1 MFDFDDMEQM
11 ITEGSISRWK
21 DPEQRKQFMTK
32 LQKDGIVTN
41 YEAETI
47 THTGRNKHLLFSV
60 TLDGDK
66 ISGMV
71 MDITEQKMAEI
82 KILEYQKRL
91 KDLMQEL
98 TIAEENVRKQIATDL
113 HDHVGQ
119 MLTSMRMQM
128 VSITELEE
136 NSDLKTQMSGISQGL
151 LNASQATRAA
161 IFDLSP
167 PQLNEIGLFA
177 AVHDWVKEQIE
188 YKHDIDTSITGE
200 VKNIQMDENTRYMA
214 FRCIKELANNVVKH
228 ARANNLIVIFNVR
241 DTILE
246 ITVQDDGIGFQA
258 NHDLLKLK
266 RKSIGLFFIQERLLN
281 MGGEMKISTGENQ
294 GTSITLTIPI
304 KNL

>member
-1 MFDFDDMEQM
+1 M
-11 ITEGSISRWK
+11 IAEGSISRWK
-21 DPEQRKQFMTK
+21 DPKKRKQFLTK
-32 LQKDGIVTN
+32 LQKDGVVTN

-60 TLDGDK
+60 TLDADEM
-66 ISGMV
+66 SGMV
-71 MDITEQKMAEI
+71 MDITEQKMAEA

-91 KDLMQEL
+91 RDLMQEI

-128 VSITELEE
+128 VRIIELVE
-136 NSDLKTQMSGISQGL
+136 NPDLKTQMNGISQGL

-188 YKHDIDTSITGE
+188 YKHDIDTSISGE
-200 VKNIQMDENTRYMA
+200 VENIQMDEDIRYMT

-228 ARANNLIVIFNVR
+228 ARANNLNLIFKVR
-241 DTILE
+241 DSKLE
-246 ITVQDDGIGFQA
+246 VTVQDDGVGFKV
-258 NHDLLKLK
+258 HPDLLKLK
-266 RKSIGLFFIQERLLN
+266 RNSLGLFSIQERLLN
-281 MGGEMKISTGENQ
+281 MGGKMTINTGDNQ